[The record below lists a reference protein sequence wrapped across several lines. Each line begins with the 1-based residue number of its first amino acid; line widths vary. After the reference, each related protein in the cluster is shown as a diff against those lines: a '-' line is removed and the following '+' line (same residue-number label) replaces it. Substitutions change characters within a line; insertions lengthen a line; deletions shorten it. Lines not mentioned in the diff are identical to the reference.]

1 MVGRKWVELRW
12 KVRSLAPPII
22 TDNYDSH
29 LELSEATEEE
39 TDAKTANQG
48 ETDEVSQL
56 YVILLSLKGYPTIV

>member
-12 KVRSLAPPII
+12 KVRSPAPPII
-22 TDNYDSH
+22 TDNYDNH
-29 LELSEATEEE
+29 LEPSEETDE
-39 TDAKTANQG
+39 TDAKTASQG